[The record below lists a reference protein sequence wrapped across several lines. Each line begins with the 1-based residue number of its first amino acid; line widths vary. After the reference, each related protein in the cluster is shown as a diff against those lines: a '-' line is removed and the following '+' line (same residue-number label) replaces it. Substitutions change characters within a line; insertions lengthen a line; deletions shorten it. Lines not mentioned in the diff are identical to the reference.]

1 MTRPSE
7 NMSLKLPIACAVL
20 LMWLIMA
27 DHTRAQSALDG
38 FDPNANGPVWVVVVQ
53 PDGKILVGGDF
64 TSISP
69 NGGATVTRNRI
80 ARLNP
85 NGTLDTAFDPN
96 ADNTVYAIAVQAD
109 GQVLVGGAFASIGGQ
124 PRNGLA
130 RLHGTTGQADSFDP
144 KANANGMVF
153 SIAVQ
158 ADGKIL
164 AGGYF
169 QSMGGQT
176 RSHIARLD
184 ATTGLADSFNP
195 NASHTVRS
203 IAIQGDGKV
212 LVGGEFSNIG
222 GQTRNQIA
230 RLDATTGSA
239 DSFNPNANGTVW
251 SLAVQADGK
260 ILAGGL
266 FANIGGQQRNNMA
279 RLNPATGL
287 ADSFD
292 PNADGMVLSI
302 AVQPDGRILAG
313 GTFSTIGGKPY
324 GGIARLD
331 AATGLADSFH
341 PNQNGMVAS
350 VAVQTDGKIVAGGQ
364 FSGTNS
370 IGGPMRNN
378 IARLE
383 TDGRFDQTLGD
394 VVPGAYQVVATAV
407 QPDGKI
413 LIGGLFDTV
422 AGTAR
427 SRIARL
433 NTDGT
438 LDTAFNPNAGGI
450 NNFPFVTSIAVQAD
464 GKILVGGFFNNI
476 GGQPRNNIARLD
488 PVTGQADSFD
498 PNATGGNASV
508 RSVVVQADG
517 KILVGGQFS
526 SIGGQSRN
534 NIARLDPAM
543 GRADSFDP
551 NATGGS
557 GEIESIAVQADG
569 KILAGGY
576 FTSIGGQQRNY
587 IARLD
592 PTTGLADSFNPNASS
607 PVWAIT
613 LQADG
618 KILVGGTFN
627 SIGGQTRSKIARL
640 DPATGL
646 ADSFNPSAD
655 QSVVFTIAVQ
665 ADGKIFAGGDFTSIG
680 GQPRTRIARL
690 DPATGAADSFDS
702 HTAGTVNSITLQAD
716 GKILVGG
723 SLFTVGGICGPTPN
737 GCVQGETRGAFA
749 RLTNDTPA
757 LQNLVATRKTITW
770 TRSGSSPLLTRV
782 TFERSTDNVNYT
794 FLGNGI
800 QQSGSNTWTLTGS
813 NLPLGQN
820 SYIRARG
827 FYRSG
832 TDSGSESITES
843 VRNVFLIPTFGNI
856 STRGRVETGDNA
868 MIGGFIITGTQS
880 KTVVVRGIGPSLS
893 MPGTLADPV
902 IEVHGFSGQ
911 LLATNDNW
919 RNDPNQQ
926 HVIDSGLA
934 PGNELESALWG
945 IIDPGS
951 YTVVLRDKNGAAGI
965 GVFEAY
971 DLDETADSQL
981 ANISTRGLVQTGDDI
996 LIGGVIVLGQN
1007 PRRVIVRA
1015 IGPSLPIT
1023 GRLDNP
1029 TLELHDGNGGLI
1041 VANDNWR
1048 TDQEAEIIATTIPP
1062 SNDLE
1067 SAIVRNLAPGNYTAV
1082 VRGANNSK
1090 GIAVVEAYAL
1100 D

>member
-1 MTRPSE
+1 
-7 NMSLKLPIACAVL
+7 MSLKLPITCAAL
-20 LMWLIMA
+20 LMWLFA
-27 DHTRAQSALDG
+27 AGLTRAQSALDG

-64 TSISP
+64 TSLSP
-69 NGGATVTRNRI
+69 NGGAAVTRNRI

-96 ADNTVYAIAVQAD
+96 ADKTVYAIAVQAD
-109 GQVLVGGAFASIGGQ
+109 GQVLVGGAFTSIGGQ

-130 RLHGTTGQADSFDP
+130 RLNGTTGQANSFDP

-176 RSHIARLD
+176 RNHIARLD

-195 NASHTVRS
+195 DASHTVRS
-203 IAIQGDGKV
+203 IAIQADGKV
-212 LVGGEFSNIG
+212 LVGGEFANIG
-222 GQTRNQIA
+222 GQLRNQIA

-251 SLAVQADGK
+251 SLAAQADGK

-266 FANIGGQQRNNMA
+266 FANIGGQPRNNMA
-279 RLNPATGL
+279 RLDPATGL

-292 PNADGMVLSI
+292 PNANGMVLSI

-313 GTFSTIGGKPY
+313 GTFNSIGGQPY

-331 AATGLADSFH
+331 AATGLADSFN
-341 PNQNGMVAS
+341 PNLNGMVAS
-350 VAVQTDGKIVAGGQ
+350 VATQTDGKILAGGQ
-364 FSGTNS
+364 FSGSNS
-370 IGGPMRNN
+370 VGGPTRNN

-383 TDGRFDQTLGD
+383 TDGRFDQTVGD
-394 VVPGAYQVVATAV
+394 AVPGAYSVIASAV

-413 LIGGLFDTV
+413 LIGGGFTTV
-422 AGTAR
+422 LGATRNG
-427 SRIARL
+427 IARL

-438 LDTAFNPNAGGI
+438 LDTAFDPNATGL
-450 NNFPFVTSIAVQAD
+450 NNFPYVDSIAVRAD
-464 GKILVGGFFNNI
+464 GKILVGGYFNRI

-488 PVTGQADSFD
+488 PTTGQADSFNPD
-498 PNATGGNASV
+498 ATGTNASV
-508 RSVVVQADG
+508 RPIVVQADG
-517 KILVGGQFS
+517 KILVGGTFT
-526 SIGGQSRN
+526 SIGGQPRN
-534 NIARLDPAM
+534 NIARLDPATGM
-543 GRADSFDP
+543 ADSFDP
-551 NATGGS
+551 NSGGTNG
-557 GEIESIAVQADG
+557 GEVESIAVQADG
-569 KILAGGY
+569 KLLVGGY
-576 FTSIGGQQRNY
+576 FMTIGGQPRNH

-592 PTTGLADSFNPNASS
+592 ATTGLADSFDPNASG
-607 PVWAIT
+607 PVYSLAI
-613 LQADG
+613 QPDG
-618 KILVGGTFN
+618 KILAGGGFSTVGGQARRN
-627 SIGGQTRSKIARL
+627 IARL
-640 DPATGL
+640 DAITGL
-646 ADSFNPSAD
+646 ADSFDPSAD
-655 QSVVFTIAVQ
+655 FTVVFAIALQ
-665 ADGKIFAGGDFTSIG
+665 EDGKILAGGDFNSIG
-680 GQPRTRIARL
+680 GQPRTRFARL
-690 DPATGAADSFDS
+690 DPASGAVDSFDS
-702 HTAGTVNSITLQAD
+702 KTAGTVNSIALQAD
-716 GKILVGG
+716 GKILIGG
-723 SLFTVGGICGPTPN
+723 SLYTVGG
-737 GCVQGETRGAFA
+737 QTRGSFA
-749 RLTNDTPA
+749 RLSNDIAA
-757 LQNLVATRKTITW
+757 LQNLGVTRKTITW
-770 TRSGSSPLLTRV
+770 TRSGSSPHLARA
-782 TFERSTDNVNYT
+782 TFEYSTDNANYT
-794 FLGNGI
+794 FLGNATGT
-800 QQSGSNTWTLTGS
+800 GSTWTLTGL

-832 TDSGSESITES
+832 TSSGSESITES
-843 VRNVFLIPTFGNI
+843 VRNLFLIPTFGNI
-856 STRGRVETGDNA
+856 SSRSRVETGDNA

-893 MPGTLADPV
+893 VPGALADPV
-902 IEVHGFSGQ
+902 IEVHGSSGE

-971 DLDETADSQL
+971 DLDQTADSQL
-981 ANISTRGLVQTGDDI
+981 ANVSTRGLVQTGDNV
-996 LIGGVIVLGQN
+996 LIGGVIVLGHN

-1015 IGPSLPIT
+1015 IGPSLSVA
-1023 GRLDNP
+1023 GRLGDP
-1029 TLELHDGNGGLI
+1029 TLELHDGNGALI
-1041 VANDNWR
+1041 VANNNWR
-1048 TDQEAEIIATTIPP
+1048 SDQEAEIIATTIPP
-1062 SNDLE
+1062 SHDLE

-1082 VRGANNSK
+1082 VRGANNST
-1090 GIAVVEAYAL
+1090 GIAVVEAYGL